1 MPLSPPASPTVG
13 QTYAANGRTW
23 SWTGSAWEL
32 VAPAAAADSRWDLFL
47 PAAPTGL
54 TATGGN
60 AQATLSW
67 TAPTGVIA
75 QAPITDYREQY
86 STDGGTTWTTFSAA
100 ASTATSATVTGLT
113 NGTAYRFR
121 VAAVNGVGVGAY
133 TAASS
138 SVTPTASTD
147 ALYSNVSLLL
157 NFDGS
162 NGQKSY
168 TDESSAA
175 RTLTSSF
182 HALSTA
188 EKKFGS
194 ASLRLDGTGAVN
206 TYDLTFPAGTFPS
219 GTQSFCVEFW
229 FYGTQ
234 FAIKNYSTV
243 SDDAFVKLDSTFQ
256 NNFLPGAA
264 GAASSYGSWNN
275 FGYTSAWQHIA
286 LVRDGSAYRVYVNGT
301 QVRSGSMTASFP
313 NESLSFYRHREGDP
327 STPANGYIDSL
338 RVTLNNPRYT
348 ANFSVPTS
356 AFAP

>member
-1 MPLSPPASPTVG
+1 
-13 QTYAANGRTW
+13 
-23 SWTGSAWEL
+23 
-32 VAPAAAADSRWDLFL
+32 LFL